1 MTKGKLCAVA
11 AATFLLL
18 SGWETARAEDAT
30 WTITVERADVEQ
42 VRLQYPVTYIFR
54 LADMPEDLKV
64 ERPRRRRGGLDAA
77 GKEDAGRFF
86 WRRRVRASGPQE
98 EHGLR
103 LRRSSA
109 PPTRSSCGSQAA
121 GRPSSRARP
130 SITTTAGRPTP
141 LRTTTG
147 AAIPGP
153 SRRGLAR
160 PHERRV
166 GPLPGVAYGL
176 PQLPPAGQHGH
187 QQPHGRRRG
196 RVEEHAA
203 GIGPRRL

>member
-30 WTITVERADVEQ
+30 WTITVNRAMWNKFGF
-42 VRLQYPVTYIFR
+42 QYPVTYIFH

-64 ERPRRRRGGLDAA
+64 ERR
-77 GKEDAGRFF
+77 DAG
-86 WRRRVRASGPQE
+86 G
-98 EHGLR
+98 
-103 LRRSSA
+103 
-109 PPTRSSCGSQAA
+109 AA
-121 GRPSSRARP
+121 W
-130 SITTTAGRPTP
+130 TP
-141 LRTTTG
+141 LAKKTPADFFGGVECVRLDHKKNTAYVSVGFRTTNTIQLRFAGGG
-147 AAIPGP
+147 AAS
-153 SRRGLAR
+153 SRRGQVLRQPPGGLHPRERQLGLQSLGQAGRGLAW